1 MKKLMAGAV
10 LVALLSLASVS
21 AFGATRSVK
30 WRVPSK
36 TTLAIPVG
44 GTVRWIWRDGAFH
57 SVKGP
62 GFKSRETDTVGFS
75 YTHKFRTRGTFKII
89 CGVHRSQMTTTVK
102 VG

>member
-1 MKKLMAGAV
+1 MGKLMAAA
-10 LVALLSLASVS
+10 LVALLALTAAS
-21 AFGATRSVK
+21 ALGATRSVK
-30 WRVPSK
+30 WKVPSK
-36 TTLAIPVG
+36 TTLAVPVG

-75 YTHKFRTRGTFKII
+75 YTHKFRTPGTFKII
-89 CGVHRSQMTTTVK
+89 CGVHGRQMTTTVK